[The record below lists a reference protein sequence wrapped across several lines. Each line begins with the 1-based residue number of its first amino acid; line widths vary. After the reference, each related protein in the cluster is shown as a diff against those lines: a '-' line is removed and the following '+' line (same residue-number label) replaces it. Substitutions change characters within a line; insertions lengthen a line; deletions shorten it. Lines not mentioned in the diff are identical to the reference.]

1 VVAVLGWHTPLGDGL
16 ADEAGRVAEL
26 EHTPCASHPEHA
38 GYPYVLVMVRAER
51 SMHDVS
57 VKERVAGYD
66 LPTVRAR
73 PPGAAHPSQSIRR
86 GPSEPGEIPA
96 RRARPLSMRRAG
108 QIRSASRAVLDCI
121 AVIHSHGVGAAARP
135 ARAPRP
141 RCTGTPDRAPAPQCT
156 ET

>member
-1 VVAVLGWHTPLGDGL
+1 MVLGLPPPPRPRACADPRARQVVAVLGWHTPLGDGL
-16 ADEAGRVAEL
+16 ADEAGRVAEP

-73 PPGAAHPSQSIRR
+73 PPGAARPSQSIRR
-86 GPSEPGEIPA
+86 GPSQKI
-96 RRARPLSMRRAG
+96 S
-108 QIRSASRAVLDCI
+108 
-121 AVIHSHGVGAAARP
+121 
-135 ARAPRP
+135 
-141 RCTGTPDRAPAPQCT
+141 
-156 ET
+156 